1 MLHGIAAGRCFLWL
15 LLHGAARHGKIF
27 PEKLK
32 MGISSHAWL
41 RRVCEGSSS
50 NMVEPADLR
59 RDYVVTFVYLSAWG
73 EGARQRRT
81 GLSNVF
87 GLAGVP
93 ILRPHRTINPNF
105 PQRLPIRIQSLS
117 KGGTLKYRASWSL
130 GCGWNW
136 HAKDWRQRTGP
147 VSWRWQ
153 LSRHHWA
160 VGFFNVLKVLKS
172 PGRSRGAS
180 FTGSRMVPDGSFFF
194 YNFLIW
200 PSCSLFRCLHLGAQK
215 NPKDVEVAVW
225 RKLCF
230 RCLTCFFICQQHNW
244 RWQAIKVTAPTTKVR
259 GKNRNATSGN
269 YVKKSMTS
277 TSPQPPFLQASQSPS
292 WHYQNCFDKFSARVR
307 GLDYMVL
314 QPRWCRPWIV

>member
-225 RKLCF
+225 RNFASDVWRVSLFVNNTTEDDRQSKSLLPRQKSAAKIEMQLRKLREKVNDFNKSSAALPASITVAFMALPELF
-230 RCLTCFFICQQHNW
+230 RQVF
-244 RWQAIKVTAPTTKVR
+244 
-259 GKNRNATSGN
+259 G
-269 YVKKSMTS
+269 
-277 TSPQPPFLQASQSPS
+277 
-292 WHYQNCFDKFSARVR
+292 
-307 GLDYMVL
+307 
-314 QPRWCRPWIV
+314 